1 MRVTLALKNIGIDP
15 IYWKVWWEAIQKGYD
30 AKDLL
35 YSVGLDQVESKA
47 FLVKNLPY
55 ETLFSFDQ
63 VNVHIYGG
71 WFGYPLIDMLLEKLD
86 INKITN
92 IDCDNSAI
100 ALCRKYTALKNL
112 DHKVFFREH
121 KVEEPLND
129 GSNKDKDVRLVI
141 NTSSEHMPDLP
152 ELIKNKNYTKN
163 CVFILQSNNMFHIA
177 DQHINCCNSVYEFIE
192 KSQLK
197 KIWFYDTIKMPN
209 GYERYMVIGN
219 HNE

>member
-1 MRVTLALKNIGIDP
+1 MMRVTLALKNIGIDP
-15 IYWKVWWEAIQKGYD
+15 IYWKVWWDALHEDYD
-30 AKDLL
+30 PKVLL
-35 YSVGLDQVESKA
+35 DSLSPNQLECKHWLID
-47 FLVKNLPY
+47 NLPLDELRKFNNLNIHLY
-55 ETLFSFDQ
+55 A
-63 VNVHIYGG
+63 G

-100 ALCRKYTALKNL
+100 ALSRKYTALKNL

-152 ELIKNKNYTKN
+152 ELIKNKNYKDR
-163 CVFILQSNNMFHIA
+163 CIFALQSNNMEYV
-177 DQHINCCNSVYEFIE
+177 DDHINCSTNLDNFIE
-192 KSQLK
+192 KSKLT
-197 KIWFYDTIKMPN
+197 KIFFADSFKMKN
-209 GYERYMVIGN
+209 GYDRYTVIGN
-219 HNE
+219 HE